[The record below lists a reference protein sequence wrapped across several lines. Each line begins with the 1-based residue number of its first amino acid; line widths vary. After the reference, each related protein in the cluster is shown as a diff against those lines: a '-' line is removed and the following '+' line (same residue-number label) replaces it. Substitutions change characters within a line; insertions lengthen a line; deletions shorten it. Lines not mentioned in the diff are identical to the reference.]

1 MDEQPRKYDVIITHH
16 ARQRWVER
24 FQDPKSFSHLS
35 ECRRERCEQCATLLH
50 RLRFILK
57 HNVRRIDGAIAGRF
71 REARDANNVVT
82 DYSFLETMRK
92 QYGDEVSQYTFYQHG
107 GDIFMVKQEET
118 PVLVTI
124 LSEDMLEGTVIRKAN
139 PEEMNQIFARWRFED
154 RQRRYDG

>member
-1 MDEQPRKYDVIITHH
+1 MEPEYCHCGQPLHYSNPEM
-16 ARQRWVER
+16 ER
-24 FQDPKSFSHLS
+24 IM
-35 ECRRERCEQCATLLH
+35 RR
-50 RLRFILK
+50 
-57 HNVRRIDGAIAGRF
+57 
-71 REARDANNVVT
+71 
-82 DYSFLETMRK
+82 LETMRK

-107 GDIFMVKQEET
+107 GAIFMVKQEET